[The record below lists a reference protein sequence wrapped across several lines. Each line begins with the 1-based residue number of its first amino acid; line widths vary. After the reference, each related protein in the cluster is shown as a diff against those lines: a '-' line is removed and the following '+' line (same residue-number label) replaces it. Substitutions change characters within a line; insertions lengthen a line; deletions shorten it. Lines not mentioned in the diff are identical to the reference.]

1 MLGQSGGRQST
12 IGGVYRPL
20 QPHELDNESPK
31 NQMPLGTM
39 EEILE
44 IVRRAD
50 RSLVVIGVPAM
61 TILAANEACVELFG
75 EAATALVGRHAG
87 SLFHGADQVHAN
99 IALSALAAGA
109 LDSYNARRRV
119 PTRGNAEAW
128 VCVRTFD
135 VAGVHI
141 AIAAVVPADQPRP
154 LDAVEEELATA
165 THMRWVSPADSTGR
179 PASSRPHNVT
189 DTYSVLDGLSPRHRT
204 IIAALM
210 QGERTS
216 AIARSQFVSESTIRS
231 HLSAIYRA
239 FGVHSQS
246 ELLSMLRMRNS
257 SSAKAG
263 PPNG

>member
-1 MLGQSGGRQST
+1 VIGQSGGRQST
-12 IGGVYRPL
+12 IRGVYGPL
-20 QPHELDNESPK
+20 QPHALDNESPK
-31 NQMPLGTM
+31 NQVPLGTM
-39 EEILE
+39 EDIFE

-75 EAATALVGRHAG
+75 EAATELIGRHAG
-87 SLFHGADQVHAN
+87 SLFHGADQVHASV
-99 IALSALAAGA
+99 ALSALAAGA
-109 LDSYNARRRV
+109 IDSYNARRRV

-154 LDAVEEELATA
+154 LDAVEAELAKA
-165 THMRWVSPADSTGR
+165 THMRWVSPAASTGR
-179 PASSRPHNVT
+179 PASSCHNVT
-189 DTYSVLDGLSPRHRT
+189 DAYSVLDGLSPRHRT

-216 AIARSQFVSESTIRS
+216 AIARSQYVSESTIRS

-239 FGVHSQS
+239 FGVHSQT
-246 ELLSMLRMRNS
+246 ELLSMLRTRNS
-257 SSAKAG
+257 SSARAG
-263 PPNG
+263 PPNR